1 MDEFGDLTREELVGL
16 LRQMAE
22 RIACLEKENEALR
35 SQLPRGGDGAHAPP
49 FVRPGRKPRSAEPR
63 KKRGKWFGRRLEE
76 ATEEIEHVTG
86 ERCPDCGGLLSKPW
100 EHARRQVMEIPESR
114 IRVIDHVIMAQRCGY
129 CGKVHHAKLSV
140 SDGVIGKHRF
150 GVRLMSLVTTLS
162 TANRIPVRMIQQV
175 LRSLY
180 GVRISAGEIVEI
192 MHKVAH
198 FGESEKEKILEEIR
212 GSPVTCNDETS
223 WREDGANGY
232 LWCVATEDARY
243 YHRDKSRGQDVS
255 KSILGEGYEGTL
267 SADFYGGYNWYDG
280 PIQRCWSHLKRDLD
294 ALMEKHT
301 EDAGV
306 KEFAD
311 SALAVYRLG
320 KRIARALEIGKIPA
334 SKRLALASALEEQL
348 LKIARPWLRRK
359 ESPQHVLS
367 KRIERH
373 GGEFF
378 TFVRYEGV
386 PSSNN
391 AAERAIRPAVTAR
404 KISGGTRSPK
414 GSETKST
421 LMTLFGTWAL
431 RKADLLTECHRMLTQ
446 SCHTHKTSPG

>member
-1 MDEFGDLTREELVGL
+1 MDEFAELTREELIGL

-22 RIACLEKENEALR
+22 RIAYLEKENEALR
-35 SQLPRGGDGAHAPP
+35 SQLAGGGDGAHAPP
-49 FVRPGRKPRSAEPR
+49 FVRPGRKPRSEEPR
-63 KKRGKWFGRRLEE
+63 KKRGKWFGRMLEE
-76 ATEEIEHVTG
+76 ATEDIEHVIG
-86 ERCPDCGGLLSKPW
+86 ERCPDCGGLLSKPR
-100 EHARRQVMEIPESR
+100 EHARRQVIEIPESR

-129 CGKVHHAKLSV
+129 CGKVHHAKLTV

-150 GVRLMSLVTTLS
+150 GARLMSFVATLS

-180 GVRISAGEIVEI
+180 GVHVSAGEIAEI
-192 MHKVAH
+192 LHKVAQLGK
-198 FGESEKEKILEEIR
+198 GEEQRILEEIR
-212 GSPVTCNDETS
+212 GSPVTCNDETG
-223 WREDGANGY
+223 WREDGLNGY

-255 KSILGEGYEGTL
+255 KKILGEGYEGTL

-280 PIQRCWSHLKRDLD
+280 PIQRCWSHLTRDLD
-294 ALMEKHT
+294 TLMEKHPENT
-301 EDAGV
+301 GV
-306 KEFAD
+306 KRFCD
-311 SALAVYRLG
+311 SVMAVYRRG
-320 KRIARALEIGKIPA
+320 KRIAKALEIGKIPA
-334 SKRLALASALEEQL
+334 SKRFELASGLEEQL
-348 LKIARPWLRRK
+348 LEIARPWLKR
-359 ESPQHVLS
+359 EEAAQHVLS
-367 KRIERH
+367 KRVERH

-404 KISGGTRSPK
+404 KISGGTRSRK

-446 SCHTHKTSPG
+446 SSSTPMTSPG